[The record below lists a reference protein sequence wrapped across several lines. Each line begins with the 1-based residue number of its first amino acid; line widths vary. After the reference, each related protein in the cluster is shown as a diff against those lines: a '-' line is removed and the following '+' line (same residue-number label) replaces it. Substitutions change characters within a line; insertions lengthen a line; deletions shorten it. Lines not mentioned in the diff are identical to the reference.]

1 MEMLPTNYCLHSI
14 YRHAH
19 LAVHPVP
26 LAVNHLLVLNIH
38 TALPTE
44 QKQVKAYFL
53 IILLQNQKMLAS
65 ERIQIFVQ
73 LSHSNNIRKGKEKK
87 EAEMQRLTYGYGH
100 KAT

>member
-1 MEMLPTNYCLHSI
+1 
-14 YRHAH
+14 
-19 LAVHPVP
+19 
-26 LAVNHLLVLNIH
+26 
-38 TALPTE
+38 
-44 QKQVKAYFL
+44 
-53 IILLQNQKMLAS
+53 MLAS